1 MPVEEIVL
9 SLPEAAR
16 ASELRNLSAT
26 ERDRAHNDEL
36 IGRYRQMLEARRRF
50 AWTRRGRARR
60 EEVFDAACKGMAKQL
75 ARQSTDEVDD
85 RDTRLA
91 ARALVYG
98 AVDGLLTTAA
108 GEQRRQALQYRS
120 AIRYAFW
127 LGSLG
132 TVAVA
137 ALIIIGL
144 DLSFPPVLSGN
155 VR

>member
-16 ASELRNLSAT
+16 ASELRNLSAS
-26 ERDRAHNDEL
+26 ERDRTRNDEL

-60 EEVFDAACKGMAKQL
+60 EEVFDAACKSMAKQL
-75 ARQSTDEVDD
+75 ARQSTDQVDD
-85 RDTRLA
+85 RDRRLA

-98 AVDGLLTTAA
+98 AVEALLRTAA
-108 GEQRRQALQYRS
+108 GEQRRQTARHRS
-120 AIRYAFW
+120 TVRYAFW

-132 TVAVA
+132 MLIVVALV
-137 ALIIIGL
+137 LLGL
-144 DLSFPPVLSGN
+144 DVSFLSKN
-155 VR
+155 VA